1 MVKILLA
8 EDDKAL
14 GETIVD
20 ILTRDNHFVDWQT
33 DGNSALEFLRS
44 YQYDLIILD
53 WEMPQ
58 MTGIEVCNAY
68 RIGGGKAPVLFL
80 TQRSSLNDKVTGF
93 GVGADDYLAKPF
105 FMKELSIRVQA
116 LLRRPQA
123 IVSTAI
129 TSGDLSLNPETRAFS
144 RNGKD
149 IKLSPIEF
157 SLMELFMK
165 NPGVVFKN
173 ETILDR
179 VWPTSSERAPHT
191 LRTCM
196 RRLRL
201 KIYNDEE
208 DSAIRTVHGV
218 GYKFEQ

>member
-8 EDDKAL
+8 EDDRAL

-20 ILTRDNHFVDWQT
+20 VLERENHFVDWET
-33 DGNSALEFLRS
+33 DGGSALEFLKS
-44 YQYDLIILD
+44 YQYDLVILD
-53 WEMPQ
+53 WEMPG

-68 RIGGGKAPVLFL
+68 RNRGGKAPVLFL
-80 TQRSSLNDKVTGF
+80 TQRSTIDDKVTGF
-93 GVGADDYLAKPF
+93 GVGADDYLPKPF
-105 FMKELSIRVQA
+105 AMKELTIRVQA
-116 LLRRPQA
+116 LLRRPQN
-123 IVSTAI
+123 IVNTVIA
-129 TSGDLSLNPETRAFS
+129 SGDLSLNPETHEFS
-144 RNGKD
+144 RNGKP

-157 SLMELFMK
+157 SLMELFLK
-165 NPGVVFKN
+165 NPGVVFSN
-173 ETILDR
+173 DAILDR
-179 VWPTSSERAPHT
+179 VWPSSSDRSPHT

-201 KIYNDEE
+201 KIYSEDE